1 MMGWTKLWMEK
12 TAILCKLPEYESY
25 HDISPYIQI
34 TNGVRVCS
42 FIKVNIQLMMYIRS
56 FTCNHLIMNLSDLFT
71 LGRHNPLFSKSATGH
86 ELWSNTTWSWED
98 ASKPCME
105 RYGSWPWYVW
115 STLLGEC
122 RTITNCFIVV
132 HIFYIRTWFIR
143 NQYSIFLKL
152 RNWVLTHVPSV

>member
-1 MMGWTKLWMEK
+1 MEK

-71 LGRHNPLFSKSATGH
+71 LGRHIPMFSESAQ
-86 ELWSNTTWSWED
+86 
-98 ASKPCME
+98 
-105 RYGSWPWYVW
+105 V
-115 STLLGEC
+115 
-122 RTITNCFIVV
+122 TNCDQTPHDREKMQVS
-132 HIFYIRTWFIR
+132 HAWRDM
-143 NQYSIFLKL
+143 LHDHGMCE
-152 RNWVLTHVPSV
+152 VLY